1 MVKSDIYDE
10 IRVDP
15 SSDMVGAPRPNFC
28 ISAIP
33 NSTVASELAASRLT
47 LAAQESKPSGVAC
60 LQLEESPAML
70 QVDGVGPAATGEFV
84 RIRVDHLATIPSVDQ
99 P

>member
-1 MVKSDIYDE
+1 MMRLE
-10 IRVDP
+10 
-15 SSDMVGAPRPNFC
+15 
-28 ISAIP
+28 
-33 NSTVASELAASRLT
+33 STPPLIWWGRLDRTSVSLPFPILPWRASWAASRLT